1 MGKLTSTAHEGA
13 LVRHEF
19 VHANPG
25 TRRDSGCVCR
35 RLGRHRAADRAAPI
49 QPVED
54 GSLRMRH
61 RANAAAGVRARG
73 GPAVSDQVLPDRDVV
88 HRVRHRD
95 RVSLPVGGGI
105 RQPGRLRA
113 GRDAS
118 LHGRGV
124 RGLRVRMAPRRPELG
139 LEERL
144 PGGILLSTVEKVAGY
159 VRKGS
164 LWPATFGLACCAI
177 EMMATA
183 GPRFDISR
191 FGMERFSATPRQA
204 DLMIVAGRVSQ
215 KMAPV
220 LRQVY
225 DQMAE
230 PKWVLSMGVCASSGG
245 MFNNYAIVQGVDHIV
260 PVDIYLPGCPPRP
273 EMLLHAIIKLHEEIQ
288 ESSIGVNREEAIRE
302 AEQAAL
308 SARPTIEMRGLL
320 R

>member
-1 MGKLTSTAHEGA
+1 MNLYLPILVLGAIAAGFAVFSVVAALLGGPRRYNRAKLEAYECGIEP
-13 LVRHEF
+13 LPEL
-19 VHANPG
+19 ANP
-25 TRRDSGCVCR
+25 
-35 RLGRHRAADRAAPI
+35 
-49 QPVED
+49 
-54 GSLRMRH
+54 
-61 RANAAAGVRARG
+61 AAAGQRFPMKYYLTAMLFIVFDIEIVFLYPWAVAFDSLGVFALVEMLLVHGHGVR
-73 GPAVSDQVLPDRDVV
+73 
-88 HRVRHRD
+88 
-95 RVSLPVGGGI
+95 
-105 RQPGRLRA
+105 RLR
-113 GRDAS
+113 
-118 LHGRGV
+118 
-124 RGLRVRMAPRRPELG
+124 LRLAARRPELG
-139 LEERL
+139 LEEKL

-183 GPRFDISR
+183 GPRFDIAR

-230 PKWVLSMGVCASSGG
+230 PKWVLAMGVCASSGG
-245 MFNNYAIVQGVDHIV
+245 MFNNYAIVQGVDHVV

-273 EMLLHAIIKLHEEIQ
+273 EMLLHAILKLHDKIQ
-288 ESSIGVNREEAIRE
+288 EMPLGVNREEAIRE
-302 AEQAAL
+302 AEKAAL
-308 SARPTIEMRGLL
+308 AVTPTIELKGLL